1 MPRRDRILQ
10 GEIRWRPPKW
20 DSRVPATLVPDGA
33 APRTQESHPSTPE
46 GLSAHNDRFKL
57 HSRPN
62 QEIKSPYGRHNPFSG
77 GWGRNCD
84 EACCAEREHSRIHL
98 RALACEAQSS
108 TAWRTG
114 EVCEDVCEVA
124 PALVAAADVDVDV
137 SEV

>member
-1 MPRRDRILQ
+1 ML
-10 GEIRWRPPKW
+10 
-20 DSRVPATLVPDGA
+20 TLTLPLTLN
-33 APRTQESHPSTPE
+33 PNPTPNP
-46 GLSAHNDRFKL
+46 H
-57 HSRPN
+57 
-62 QEIKSPYGRHNPFSG
+62 QEIKSPYGRHNPFSL

-124 PALVAAADVDVDV
+124 PALVAAADVDVDG